1 MPASSRLAKQT
12 EQFNQ
17 PPTGGFFEDED
28 MHTKGIMEYY
38 TPAIGDPLHVVLPYV
53 CWQRFRP
60 IEKIGDIE
68 RYRAANV
75 AAAFVFE
82 NDAIEYCAA
91 HNGAVS
97 PPADPAPCPSATE
110 RTPEAAPHPPS

>member
-1 MPASSRLAKQT
+1 
-12 EQFNQ
+12 
-17 PPTGGFFEDED
+17 

-97 PPADPAPCPSATE
+97 PPADPAPCPSASD
-110 RTPEAAPHPPS
+110 RTPAAAPHHP